1 MKAPDLGITIGSC
14 ELGPT
19 NTICDVGSVH
29 VGHVTLIQ
37 GKGKLICGKG
47 PVRTGVTALLPKNNI
62 YKEKLL
68 ASCHIINGY
77 CKPTGLV
84 QVEELGVIET
94 PIILTN
100 TLSVGVAADALVT
113 YMLEHNDDIGVTTG
127 SVNPVVMECN
137 DSYLNDIRGS
147 HITYEHVFE
156 ALKKAEKA
164 GAHFEEGSVGA
175 GTGMS
180 SFEFKGGIGSSSRV
194 VKIDERKTTVGA
206 LVLSNFG
213 KREDLTIAGV
223 PVGKEL
229 KDWPGT
235 SEKSEDPSGSII
247 MVVATDAFLTARQL
261 TRVARRAGIG
271 LARTGGYAYN
281 GSGDIVLAFSTAQT
295 IPHYAEGILNIQ
307 ALPDNNL
314 DTLFKAASEAVE
326 EAIVNA
332 LLQAE
337 SMDGRDNRIRYNL
350 PHKELTKIMADYYRA
365 ADTS

>member
-29 VGHVTLIQ
+29 VGHVTLVH

-47 PVRTGVTALLPKNNI
+47 PVRTGVTALLPKKNI
-62 YKEKLL
+62 YREKLL

-94 PIILTN
+94 PIVLTN

-137 DSYLNDIRGS
+137 DSYLNDIRGG
-147 HITYEHVFE
+147 HITGEHVFE
-156 ALKKAEKA
+156 ALKRAEKG
-164 GAHFEEGSVGA
+164 GAYFEEGSVGA

-194 VKIDERKTTVGA
+194 VKIDGSKFTVGA

-223 PVGKEL
+223 PVGKNL

-235 SEKSEDPSGSII
+235 SEKFDNLSGSII

-307 ALPDNNL
+307 VLPDNNL

-350 PHKELTKIMADYYRA
+350 PHKELTKIMADYRA
-365 ADTS
+365 ADTL